1 VKGTDNQDAA
11 KRFLD
16 WASSRGANALFADH
30 WSIVAIRDLAEPRP
44 YLPENFLDRLQ
55 VIDFQWVADNRER
68 IGEEW
73 QRRYATKVEPE

>member
-1 VKGTDNQDAA
+1 NPEAA

-16 WASSRGANALFADH
+16 WASSRRANAMFAEF
-30 WSIVAIRDLAEPRP
+30 WSIVAIRYLAEPRP
-44 YLPENFLDRLQ
+44 YLPEDFLDRLQ
-55 VIDFQWVADNRER
+55 VIDFQWVADNRQR